1 MIAKTMSS
9 KRTCHKIIISI
20 FLASLVLMHVV
31 QARPFLY
38 PDELFPR
45 ALESKKTPEVILK
58 GIYKEVSELGKRKNE
73 NFIKR
78 EFHFDLDENPT
89 NSEEHI
95 VVLIY
100 DIDKRERMVV
110 QVTYFETEGVKH
122 SIKYAKDIRL
132 ISCHIASEKLE
143 IDKCDFDKK
152 EMKPILIDI
161 LTGIQEEKKIFK
173 LIDKK
178 DGKLSSMKKVV

>member
-1 MIAKTMSS
+1 
-9 KRTCHKIIISI
+9 
-20 FLASLVLMHVV
+20 MHTV
-31 QARPFLY
+31 QASPFLY
-38 PDELFPR
+38 PDELFQR
-45 ALESKKTPEVILK
+45 ALERKKTPEEILK
-58 GIYKEVSELGKRKNE
+58 DIYKEVSELGKRKNE

-100 DIDKRERMVV
+100 EIDKRERMVV
-110 QVTYFETEGVKH
+110 QVTYFEAEDIKYP
-122 SIKYAKDIRL
+122 IKYAKDIRL

-143 IDKCDFDKK
+143 IDKCDFNKK
-152 EMKPILIDI
+152 EMKPILVDI
-161 LTGIQEEKKIFK
+161 LKGIQEEKKLFK

-178 DGKLSSMKKVV
+178 DDKLSSIKKVV